1 MFERVLIASD
11 FSKHSE
17 QIVQC
22 VGEIPGIKEVILLNV
37 LYKSEIGRTWSPGD
51 DIKKA
56 NAQFEKPKKDLESIG
71 LKVKAKAVES
81 GDSPEYKVIEKIADE
96 EKADLVVM
104 GARGKSLFR
113 GFVLGSVSTNVLR
126 YGTHNLLIMRY
137 KTLDSGKMEKYCPM
151 MFSKVLCPVDFSEA
165 GMAAINLI
173 KDIQQ
178 PISVHLL
185 SVIGKGETEAEVDA
199 RTKDAE
205 KKLEALKSDLLAKV
219 KVNVTSEVI
228 SAEAGYKTYGTGGMA
243 SSKGVATPVIE
254 GVEGIIIQKAEEIDA
269 SMIALSS
276 AGKGMLDEA
285 TVGSVVFDV
294 ARRAT
299 RPVLIARSEKKA

>member
-17 QIVQC
+17 QIVHC
-22 VGEIPGIKEVILLNV
+22 VGEIPGVREVILLNV

-51 DIKKA
+51 DLKKA
-56 NAQFEKPKKDLESIG
+56 KAQFEAPKKELEALG
-71 LKVKAKAVES
+71 LKVTTRVEES
-81 GDSPEYKVIEKIADE
+81 GNSPEYKMIEKIADD
-96 EKADLVVM
+96 EKANLIVM

-126 YGTHNLLIMRY
+126 YGTHNLLLMRY
-137 KTLDSGKMEKYCPM
+137 KTLDSGSMEKYCPM

-165 GMAAINLI
+165 GMAALNLI
-173 KDIQQ
+173 KNIDQ
-178 PISVHLL
+178 PINVHLI
-185 SVIGKGETEAEVDA
+185 SVIGKGENAAEVEA
-199 RTKDAE
+199 RMKDAQG
-205 KKLEALKSDLLAKV
+205 KLDALKTDLLAKV
-219 KVNVTSEVI
+219 KINVTSEVL

-254 GVEGIIIQKAEEIDA
+254 GVEGLIIQKAEEIDA
-269 SMIALSS
+269 SLIALSS
-276 AGKGMLDEA
+276 AGKGMLDQA

-299 RPVLIARSEKKA
+299 RPVLVARSEKKD